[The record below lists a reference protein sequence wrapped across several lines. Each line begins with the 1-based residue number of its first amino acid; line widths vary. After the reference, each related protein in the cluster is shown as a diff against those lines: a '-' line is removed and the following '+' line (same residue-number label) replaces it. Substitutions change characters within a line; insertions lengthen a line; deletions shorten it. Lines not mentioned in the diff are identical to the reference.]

1 MMASLRNYD
10 EGGNQMKAVLIEDKT
25 KLLYIGNADE
35 PVMSEDDLLV
45 QVKATALNRADLLQK
60 RGLYPPPQG
69 ASPILGL
76 EMSGVI
82 EKVGSKVTAWKVG
95 DRVFALLPGGGY
107 AERVSIPAGMAM
119 RIPDHFSFEEAAA
132 IPEVFLT
139 AYLNL
144 FVLGGLKSNQ
154 TVLIHA
160 GASGVGTAAI
170 QLVREAGSTS
180 IVTAGSEDK
189 RSFCLRL
196 GASEA
201 IDYKAGPF
209 APKVNEA
216 TGGRGVNIIL
226 DFIGAPYWEQ
236 NLESLATDGR
246 LIIIGTMGGSKVNEI
261 NLGLLLS
268 RRLQVIGTA
277 LRSKSPQDKIS
288 LTEQFAAFAMPRF
301 ADGRLKPIIDSV
313 WELKDVNQAHEHME
327 QNNNTGKIIL
337 RVNAPHD

>member
-1 MMASLRNYD
+1 VHCNLK
-10 EGGNQMKAVLIEDKT
+10 EVIKLKAVLVDDKT
-25 KLLYIGNADE
+25 KLLYIGKADE
-35 PVMSEDDLLV
+35 PVMSDDDILV

-60 RGLYPPPQG
+60 RGLYPPPKG

-82 EKVGSKVTAWKVG
+82 EKVGSNVNGWTEG
-95 DRVFALLPGGGY
+95 DRIFALLPGGGY

-119 RIPDHFSFEEAAA
+119 RIPDNYSFEEAAA

-170 QLVREAGSTS
+170 QLVRESGSTS
-180 IVTAGSEDK
+180 IVTASSDEK
-189 RSFCLRL
+189 RSTCLQL
-196 GASEA
+196 GASLA

-209 APKVNEA
+209 AAKVKEA
-216 TGGRGVNIIL
+216 TGGYGVNIIL

-236 NLESLATDGR
+236 NIESLATDGR
-246 LIIIGTMGGSKVNEI
+246 LLVIGMMGGSKVKDLE
-261 NLGLLLS
+261 LGVLLS
-268 RRLQVIGTA
+268 RRLQIIGTA
-277 LRSKSPQDKIS
+277 LRSKSSQDKIR
-288 LTEQFAAFAMPRF
+288 LNDQFADFALPRF

-313 WELKDVNQAHEHME
+313 WDLDEVNEAHEYME
-327 QNNNTGKIIL
+327 QNKNTGKIIL
-337 RVNAPHD
+337 RVSN